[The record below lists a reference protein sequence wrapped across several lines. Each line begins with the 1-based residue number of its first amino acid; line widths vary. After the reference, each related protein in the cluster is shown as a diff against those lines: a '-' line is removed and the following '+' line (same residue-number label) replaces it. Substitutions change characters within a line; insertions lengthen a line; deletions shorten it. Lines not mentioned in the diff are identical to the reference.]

1 MPGEDAKSLLSAMDW
16 ESLPYG
22 CLGIARH
29 TTVGSGRVWSWLI
42 LVPWAV
48 NDSKPWIDGTKLFD
62 LSVGSVEDERNAVL
76 QHMRTVLDDRYGES
90 VSERSIER
98 FLRSLEEGG

>member
-1 MPGEDAKSLLSAMDW
+1 MPSEDAKSLLTAMGW

-29 TTVGSGRVWSWLI
+29 TQVGSSRVWSWLI

-62 LSVGSVEDERNAVL
+62 RSLGTEEDERTAVV

-90 VSERSIER
+90 VGERSIER
-98 FLRSLEEGG
+98 FLRSLEDSD